1 LRGSTAEYI
10 KQKKG
15 LANVKTVH
23 WKSSNLREQKGK
35 KNEKKAKIVY
45 GISSSR
51 IRYALLE

>member
-35 KNEKKAKIVY
+35 KNEKKVKIVY